1 MVLIYAFMACLS
13 AKAPQ
18 VSSTPTPVS
27 TVITLASPE
36 DDAHLSTPDA
46 VVAALQNGFSDNGL
60 SLERVD
66 AGQTFTGIGT
76 RAHRADWLLKQS
88 GGALSVMIETEARPR
103 SQLGGRFQWEVTATI
118 TVANGD
124 SEPLVEVVR
133 LPITLPH
140 VHQGEQD
147 ALTAIGTRLAD
158 RTATLIT
165 RYQRSGS

>member
-1 MVLIYAFMACLS
+1 MVLIFAIMGCMS

-18 VSSTPTPVS
+18 ISSTPTAVS

-46 VVAALQNGFSDNGL
+46 VVSALQDGFSNNGL

-66 AGQTFTGIGT
+66 AGTRFTEIGT

-118 TVANGD
+118 TVANGQ

-147 ALTAIGTRLAD
+147 ALTAIGSRLAD
-158 RTATLIT
+158 KAATLIT